1 MTRLFSTDSLEV
13 SDPVLSP
20 DGRWVV
26 FTTYDAQASNLWL
39 VPAAGG
45 GPTRLTSGRHLDMDP
60 AWFPSGDRIAFR
72 SDRPSAPGNPQ
83 AFVMV
88 LPFDA
93 RTGQAAGPARQVSLE
108 QARSFSVSPDG
119 QSIAYSTRRD
129 TLSTLVLIPATGGT
143 ARLLA
148 ALQDPA
154 YITRVQWTRDGAF
167 VYFAQRRTGT
177 SSSSILRVPA
187 AGGSPQQVGT
197 APFDGSQSRISP
209 GGDFLLTRSN
219 QGPSQGPLF
228 HIATIA
234 GRPLARL
241 ELPRN
246 MQPISFTPDGRGLV
260 AIQSNMVAPIRVVP
274 VAGGP
279 MRQLT
284 EAREYDWPQGWSS
297 DGSLLYVATRTN
309 GHGAILQLPVAGGPA
324 TQWPLPAGAK
334 DPILISPDGRY
345 GTYSLMDSS
354 QSALR
359 TLLLRR
365 FSDGQTR
372 VVTRALHSAMGQ
384 PSVSGPGGRFL
395 RNGQEF
401 LYFERRNDRMELWS
415 TPFEGPGR
423 LLRSFPASLVLRSKF
438 GVHGNRIAYVERRG
452 DSTAVF
458 LAEGQ
463 SGRPRLLVT
472 VAGSAADPAW
482 SHDGRWL
489 AFDFYPPGEATRFGV
504 MLIGVGANGTVTTA
518 PRVLDAGPQWGWQ
531 KQWLPDDR
539 ALTVFGMTGVAVETH
554 VYLVSLREGERPVA
568 LTRDDPTTRW
578 WYELSPDGR
587 HVAYPAEISRGS
599 SIWRLDLGETLKEI
613 RSPAGVRR

>member
-1 MTRLFSTDSLEV
+1 
-13 SDPVLSP
+13 
-20 DGRWVV
+20 
-26 FTTYDAQASNLWL
+26 
-39 VPAAGG
+39 
-45 GPTRLTSGRHLDMDP
+45 
-60 AWFPSGDRIAFR
+60 
-72 SDRPSAPGNPQ
+72 
-83 AFVMV
+83 
-88 LPFDA
+88 
-93 RTGQAAGPARQVSLE
+93 
-108 QARSFSVSPDG
+108 
-119 QSIAYSTRRD
+119 
-129 TLSTLVLIPATGGT
+129 
-143 ARLLA
+143 
-148 ALQDPA
+148 
-154 YITRVQWTRDGAF
+154 
-167 VYFAQRRTGT
+167 
-177 SSSSILRVPA
+177 
-187 AGGSPQQVGT
+187 
-197 APFDGSQSRISP
+197 
-209 GGDFLLTRSN
+209 
-219 QGPSQGPLF
+219 
-228 HIATIA
+228 
-234 GRPLARL
+234 
-241 ELPRN
+241 
-246 MQPISFTPDGRGLV
+246 
-260 AIQSNMVAPIRVVP
+260 
-274 VAGGP
+274 
-279 MRQLT
+279 
-284 EAREYDWPQGWSS
+284 
-297 DGSLLYVATRTN
+297 
-309 GHGAILQLPVAGGPA
+309 
-324 TQWPLPAGAK
+324 
-334 DPILISPDGRY
+334 
-345 GTYSLMDSS
+345 
-354 QSALR
+354 
-359 TLLLRR
+359 
-365 FSDGQTR
+365 
-372 VVTRALHSAMGQ
+372 MGQ